1 MADFKIDDTV
11 DITTVVCPTTFVK
24 AKVALE
30 ELDDGQILSIKM
42 NDGEPVQNVPRSIKE
57 EGHKILKLIDNED
70 GTYDLIVQKVG
81 RLMSVRANKDTFESE
96 INEAGKLVIADFY
109 SDSCVPCK
117 RMSPLLA
124 ETEEED
130 PEGIKLVKLNI
141 NFDGETA
148 QKYNV
153 TSVPTLVFF
162 KDGAEKARLTGSCKE
177 STAFRNNKF
186 YRLRRNGYD
195 YNSSRQ

>member
-1 MADFKIDDTV
+1 
-11 DITTVVCPTTFVK
+11 
-24 AKVALE
+24 
-30 ELDDGQILSIKM
+30 
-42 NDGEPVQNVPRSIKE
+42 
-57 EGHKILKLIDNED
+57 
-70 GTYDLIVQKVG
+70 
-81 RLMSVRANKDTFESE
+81 MSVRANKDTFESE

-162 KDGAEKARLTGSCKE
+162 
-177 STAFRNNKF
+177 
-186 YRLRRNGYD
+186 
-195 YNSSRQ
+195 

>member
-1 MADFKIDDTV
+1 
-11 DITTVVCPTTFVK
+11 
-24 AKVALE
+24 
-30 ELDDGQILSIKM
+30 
-42 NDGEPVQNVPRSIKE
+42 
-57 EGHKILKLIDNED
+57 
-70 GTYDLIVQKVG
+70 
-81 RLMSVRANKDTFESE
+81 MSVRANKDTFESE

-162 KDGAEKARLTGSCKE
+162 KDGAEKARLTGVVKKAQLSE
-177 STAFRNNKF
+177 TI
-186 YRLRRNGYD
+186 
-195 YNSSRQ
+195 NSID

>member
-1 MADFKIDDTV
+1 
-11 DITTVVCPTTFVK
+11 
-24 AKVALE
+24 
-30 ELDDGQILSIKM
+30 
-42 NDGEPVQNVPRSIKE
+42 
-57 EGHKILKLIDNED
+57 
-70 GTYDLIVQKVG
+70 
-81 RLMSVRANKDTFESE
+81 MSVRANKDTFESE

-130 PEGIKLVKLNI
+130 PDGIKLVKLNI

-162 KDGAEKARLTGSCKE
+162 KDGAEKARLTGAVKKE
-177 STAFRNNKF
+177 QLAETI
-186 YRLRRNGYD
+186 
-195 YNSSRQ
+195 NSIV

>member
-1 MADFKIDDTV
+1 
-11 DITTVVCPTTFVK
+11 
-24 AKVALE
+24 
-30 ELDDGQILSIKM
+30 
-42 NDGEPVQNVPRSIKE
+42 
-57 EGHKILKLIDNED
+57 
-70 GTYDLIVQKVG
+70 
-81 RLMSVRANKDTFESE
+81 MSVRANKDTFESE

-162 KDGAEKARLTGSCKE
+162 KDGAEKARLMGAVKKAQLAETIYSI
-177 STAFRNNKF
+177 
-186 YRLRRNGYD
+186 D
-195 YNSSRQ
+195 

>member
-1 MADFKIDDTV
+1 
-11 DITTVVCPTTFVK
+11 
-24 AKVALE
+24 
-30 ELDDGQILSIKM
+30 
-42 NDGEPVQNVPRSIKE
+42 
-57 EGHKILKLIDNED
+57 
-70 GTYDLIVQKVG
+70 
-81 RLMSVRANKDTFESE
+81 MSVRANKDTFESE

-153 TSVPTLVFF
+153 TIVPTLVFF
-162 KDGAEKARLTGSCKE
+162 KDGAEKARLTGG
-177 STAFRNNKF
+177 NIP
-186 YRLRRNGYD
+186 
-195 YNSSRQ
+195 

>member
-1 MADFKIDDTV
+1 
-11 DITTVVCPTTFVK
+11 
-24 AKVALE
+24 
-30 ELDDGQILSIKM
+30 
-42 NDGEPVQNVPRSIKE
+42 
-57 EGHKILKLIDNED
+57 
-70 GTYDLIVQKVG
+70 
-81 RLMSVRANKDTFESE
+81 MSVRANKDTFESE

-124 ETEEED
+124 ETEEEN

-141 NFDGETA
+141 NFDGESA

-162 KDGAEKARLTGSCKE
+162 KNGAEKARLTGVVKE
-177 STAFRNNKF
+177 AQLAETI
-186 YRLRRNGYD
+186 
-195 YNSSRQ
+195 NSID

>member
-1 MADFKIDDTV
+1 
-11 DITTVVCPTTFVK
+11 
-24 AKVALE
+24 
-30 ELDDGQILSIKM
+30 
-42 NDGEPVQNVPRSIKE
+42 
-57 EGHKILKLIDNED
+57 
-70 GTYDLIVQKVG
+70 
-81 RLMSVRANKDTFESE
+81 MSVRANKDTFESE

-109 SDSCVPCK
+109 SDSCVPCR

-162 KDGAEKARLTGSCKE
+162 MDGAEKARLTGVVKKAQLAE
-177 STAFRNNKF
+177 TI
-186 YRLRRNGYD
+186 
-195 YNSSRQ
+195 NSID

>member
-1 MADFKIDDTV
+1 
-11 DITTVVCPTTFVK
+11 
-24 AKVALE
+24 
-30 ELDDGQILSIKM
+30 
-42 NDGEPVQNVPRSIKE
+42 
-57 EGHKILKLIDNED
+57 
-70 GTYDLIVQKVG
+70 
-81 RLMSVRANKDTFESE
+81 MSVRANKDTFESG

-124 ETEEED
+124 ETEEEN
-130 PEGIKLVKLNI
+130 PESIKLVKLNI

-162 KDGAEKARLTGSCKE
+162 KDGAEKARLTGAVKKAQLAE
-177 STAFRNNKF
+177 KI
-186 YRLRRNGYD
+186 
-195 YNSSRQ
+195 NSID

>member
-1 MADFKIDDTV
+1 
-11 DITTVVCPTTFVK
+11 
-24 AKVALE
+24 
-30 ELDDGQILSIKM
+30 
-42 NDGEPVQNVPRSIKE
+42 
-57 EGHKILKLIDNED
+57 
-70 GTYDLIVQKVG
+70 
-81 RLMSVRANKDTFESE
+81 MSVRANKDTFESE

-162 KDGAEKARLTGSCKE
+162 KDVAEKARLTGAVKKAQLAE
-177 STAFRNNKF
+177 TI
-186 YRLRRNGYD
+186 
-195 YNSSRQ
+195 NSID